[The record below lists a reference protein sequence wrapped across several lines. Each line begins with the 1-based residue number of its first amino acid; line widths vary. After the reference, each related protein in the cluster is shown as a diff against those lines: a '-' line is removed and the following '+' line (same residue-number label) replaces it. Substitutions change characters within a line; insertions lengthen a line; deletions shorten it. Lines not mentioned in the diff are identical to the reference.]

1 MLMFTVLP
9 SAKIVS
15 GSVSIPDP
23 SCADSVTFLFY
34 YWQWGI
40 CRIWNEELS
49 PKKSGELPALYQNPQ
64 NW

>member
-34 YWQWGI
+34 YWQ
-40 CRIWNEELS
+40 
-49 PKKSGELPALYQNPQ
+49 
-64 NW
+64 